1 MTYKD
6 RDILQSGWLL
16 GEEAIANKAAMV
28 SVKHGEGTVVL
39 IGFRAQHRVQT
50 HGTFKLF
57 FNALMSVPEGHRALD
72 GPAVCSGP
80 CQAVHGGRG
89 VHLLVFG

>member
-1 MTYKD
+1 MNRIVTYKD

-16 GEEAIANKAAMV
+16 GEEAIANKAAVV
-28 SVKHGEGTVVL
+28 SVKHGDGTVLL

-57 FNALMSVPEGHRALD
+57 FNALWTVPEGH
-72 GPAVCSGP
+72 
-80 CQAVHGGRG
+80 
-89 VHLLVFG
+89 